1 MRKTFKKQLWIKV
14 LAVVLALA
22 LNMGAL
28 DGVIRLAVQEWT
40 LGGFEGFLRPAAAKK
55 VDDTVYDTGPEK
67 NEPGRDKNVLPE
79 TAGPK
84 KPRNPAVL
92 EAKSRNEVREKR
104 TEYSKTFKIS
114 DSEYRTEVYQ
124 EPVHY
129 RDENNGLADIDNTLV
144 ESPEKGYAFEN
155 RANSLKVRFSENS
168 WVKSREKAGETV
180 RETSGTASR
189 EMFWGKPGEQKLG
202 EIQQKEHAIAWRL
215 LGSKESPARAVQN
228 TLIYRGI
235 TDHTDLRYIID
246 GKTLKEEIILND
258 PEAPS
263 EFKFALDI
271 RHLDYSMRDD
281 GSIDF
286 TDPGTGDVIWN
297 MPTPYMYDARGER
310 SQAVTAEISR
320 KYGLFGE
327 TVLTVTADPEW
338 LTAPDRAYPVVID
351 PTLQPGERF
360 GRDTFISSKYPDTA
374 YNDSEHLYVGDTAGF
389 GDTMS
394 FFYFRDIIREANATV
409 TEATFSVYAAGGS
422 PDSVDLY
429 RVIPDVMWD
438 YEVLTWNWW
447 QTVSARGDTLG
458 ELVDSTAGPSSGW
471 WNFDVLD
478 LVQRWMEDPVKKNG
492 GLALV
497 PGSGSGYVKLISSN
511 YGADDDP
518 RSDTYNSKH
527 PKLAYTYTLNPP
539 QPSADFSLGIDR
551 DTGEIRVYGS
561 ARDDARIYLS
571 TGDGDNYTTSADSSG
586 DWEIDGLT
594 FEEGKYKT
602 ISMYYTYEIEWTDE
616 EGETHTETITGDT
629 TSQKFLV
636 TRYSK
641 GARMKRMAKFY
652 YLDGTKDDLLKEINE
667 IDSELDMV
675 VGDYVLIPDP
685 KREKPY
691 IGGEIIINPDEEY
704 RLREKIRP
712 LYANGDIVGNS
723 VDAATGNF
731 FVIDTDLSFD
741 ALGLPVEFTRFFNAR
756 EPEIYRGPM
765 GQNWYMGYDKMLVKY
780 EDGSILATGGD
791 GGGYFF
797 RKSGSRY
804 VSDDDVTEQLVKNGD
819 GTYSV
824 ITKYDTV
831 YHFND
836 DGMLDRVTDRN
847 GNAVTMTYD
856 GEGLLRQV
864 TDAAG
869 RTCTLYYDEMG
880 RVIIIQDPEGRQVD
894 YDYDNWGRLL
904 QVIDPNGGAVKYE
917 YGYVDEEGLAHDNY
931 LVTKVT
937 DPMGNVAVVNEYD
950 SQGRVIRQTDAAG
963 YTVSMDYDSGR
974 TTYTDRNGN
983 EFIYEFDSEYRVT
996 SISGPDTADGT
1007 VYVNYAAPAEDSKF
1021 TDTQTGG
1028 TVSGITDMSINE
1040 GTVTGEPDP
1049 VVTSAS
1055 ATRILA
1061 EYHYDGRGNRDTV
1074 TDAMGNVTQYD
1085 YDTRN
1090 NLTSVINADGKENT
1104 YVYDNDNNVT
1114 DIIDAMDNK
1123 TLLEYDG
1130 NGNLLRVTDA
1140 EGKTT
1145 TYTYYGSGQVKSV
1158 SDPAGKT
1165 VSYTYDSD
1173 GNAATVKDGRGYI
1186 TYYRYD
1192 GISRLEEVEDPKGN
1206 YTYYE
1211 YDDNGN
1217 LLEERTPI
1225 GTTINSYNYNNYLTG
1240 TRDPEGNVTTF
1251 EYESR
1256 GLMVR
1261 GKDPLGKYT
1270 WMGYDGNGSRL
1281 WTKDANNN
1289 RTDYRY
1295 DDLGRLREIIE
1306 PAGDITTY
1314 SYDPNGNR
1322 TAVIDA
1328 KGETTYYEYDILN
1341 RLEAVIDPLGRRA
1354 AYTYDDLGNTLTY
1367 TDFDGTVTEYR
1378 YDSQSRVREVIDQ
1391 IGSTTKFTY
1400 DRSGNRETVT
1410 NTLNQTYAYRYDDNN
1425 NLEKVI
1431 NPAGNITRFEY
1442 DETNNRTAMIDA
1454 LGQRTTYEYDDMGRL
1469 VGVADPL
1476 NRDTEIELDKNGNR
1490 LAVTDGNNNTTKFGY
1505 DANGRLE
1512 QVIDAKNNTT
1522 RYKYDDVG
1530 NLVLFTD
1537 ANHHTTEY
1545 RYNQKNLLTEVINP
1559 LGQKNSFDYDQ
1570 NGNIISK
1577 TDPNGSNVEYE
1588 YDELNRLLGA
1598 YYPDGSYVEYG
1609 YNDQGK
1615 REWMEDMY
1623 GTTWYDY
1630 DQMGRLTA
1638 VTNQDDMTTEYGY
1651 NQLDQKTKVRYPDGK
1666 EVTYS
1671 YDNLNRLETVTDR
1684 LGKATTYKYDA
1695 VGRRTDTVLPNG
1707 VVTSYDYDR
1716 ANQLTAIASRNPAD
1730 KLLAK
1735 YEYTYNGAGN
1745 RDSFTQTVEDMVY
1758 TTDYEYDPLNQLI
1771 GVDNP
1776 NGGQVTY
1783 DYDPA
1788 GNRIKMT
1795 KTEGDCITTTKYEYN
1810 EANELLRYNMNEGPY
1825 TEFRYDNNGN
1835 RTTRIEPGDRVTTYT
1850 WDYENRLTEV
1860 NFHQDKWVGFEYDG
1874 DGNRITKLSAMTQ
1887 PWHEEEIKQDNG
1899 KGNDPEFVPP
1909 GQQKVKKQRADLVY
1923 MLLKNDRGE
1932 GGKSKGNSG
1941 GNGGGS
1947 SGNNGGG
1954 NSGGSNGNGNDKDKP
1969 DNGKENGNEK
1979 DKVNNGKDSAKV
1991 KNKDLDIKDREAKK
2005 EKAKAKK
2012 GYRKKGKYENR
2023 GKHLGWYKNGKIPQG
2038 PEGEK
2043 VEITYYLN
2051 DVSDPLTQVLMTYGE
2066 DGNFN
2071 AAYTYGLERIE
2082 VEALD
2087 ETRPE
2092 SQDPLY
2098 YLYDGLGSVT
2108 FMVKPDGNK
2117 RDHYRYDEFGKPA
2130 PGNSKLSQDGV
2141 NVLHNTFGYTG
2152 EIWDQ
2157 ESELLYLRARYYE
2170 PETGRFLSR
2179 DTYEGNLQNPLSKNL
2194 FIYVQNNPINF
2205 SDPTGK
2211 YRLGWFTEL
2220 GHKRA
2225 YFENESLNE
2234 KIEMVSLVPFVGDAV
2249 KIGYDVY
2256 RGDLPE
2262 AAKDV
2267 LTAAVTIGAGKLLVG
2282 VAKAGSAGISWLQE
2296 KALSEAPGIVFNGIT
2311 YMIQP
2316 NLKSASR
2323 DKIIFGI
2330 YKYMFGHA
2338 HISKNGL
2345 WVDPDHNGWKYW
2357 KSRLKEIDRAYYY
2370 GDTGWVSIGEDD
2382 SHRTILMVYA
2392 YFDTIEAIL
2401 NDTYEDI
2408 EIVAHSISTKF
2419 L

>member
-1 MRKTFKKQLWIKV
+1 MV
-14 LAVVLALA
+14 
-22 LNMGAL
+22 
-28 DGVIRLAVQEWT
+28 
-40 LGGFEGFLRPAAAKK
+40 
-55 VDDTVYDTGPEK
+55 
-67 NEPGRDKNVLPE
+67 
-79 TAGPK
+79 
-84 KPRNPAVL
+84 
-92 EAKSRNEVREKR
+92 
-104 TEYSKTFKIS
+104 
-114 DSEYRTEVYQ
+114 
-124 EPVHY
+124 
-129 RDENNGLADIDNTLV
+129 DIDNTLV
-144 ESPEKGYAFEN
+144 ESTEKGFVLEN
-155 RANSLKVRFSENS
+155 RANNFKVRFSGNS
-168 WVKSREKAGETV
+168 WDKPREMSGEMARETV

-189 EMFWGKPGEQKLG
+189 EMLREKPGEQKLG
-202 EIQQKEHAIAWRL
+202 QIQQKEHALAWRL
-215 LGSKESPARAVQN
+215 MDSKESPARAVLN
-228 TLIYRGI
+228 TIIYPDI
-235 TDHTDLRYIID
+235 TDYTDLRYIID

-271 RHLDYSMRDD
+271 RHLDYTMRDD

-297 MPTPYMYDARGER
+297 MPKPYMYDAAGKR
-310 SQAVTAEISR
+310 SQAVTAEIGR
-320 KYGLFGE
+320 EYGLFGE
-327 TVLTVTADPEW
+327 TVLTVKADPEW
-338 LTAPDRAYPVVID
+338 LAARNRAFPVVID

-374 YNDSEHLYVGDTAGF
+374 YNDSEYLYVGDTAGF

-511 YGADDDP
+511 YGADDEP

-527 PKLAYTYTLNPP
+527 PKLTYTYTLNPP
-539 QPSADFSLGIDR
+539 QQPADFSLGIDR
-551 DTGEIRVYGS
+551 DTGEIRAYGS

-586 DWEIDGLT
+586 EWEIDGLT

-652 YLDGTKDDLLKEINE
+652 YLDGTKDDLLREINE
-667 IDSELDMV
+667 IDTELDMV

-691 IGGEIIINPDEEY
+691 TGGEIITDPDEEY

-712 LYANGDIVGNS
+712 LYANGDIVGSS

-731 FVIDTDLSFD
+731 FVMDTDLSFD
-741 ALGLPVEFTRFFNAR
+741 AMGLPVEFTRFFNAR

-950 SQGRVIRQTDAAG
+950 SEGRVVRQTDAAG

-1007 VYVNYAAPAEDSKF
+1007 VYVNYAASAEDSKF

-1028 TVSGITDMSINE
+1028 TVPGITEMSITDVSINE

-1061 EYHYDGRGNRDTV
+1061 EYHYDGQGNRDTV
-1074 TDAMGNVTQYD
+1074 TDAMGNMTQYD
-1085 YDTRN
+1085 YDSRN
-1090 NLTSVINADGKENT
+1090 NLTSVINADGKETT
-1104 YVYDNDNNVT
+1104 YVYDNDTYVT

-1123 TLLEYDG
+1123 THLEYDG
-1130 NGNLLRVTDA
+1130 NGNLLKVTDA

-1186 TYYRYD
+1186 THYRYD

-1206 YTYYE
+1206 STYYE

-1217 LLEERTPI
+1217 LLSERTPI
-1225 GTTINSYNYNNYLTG
+1225 GETVNSYNYNNYLTG

-1251 EYESR
+1251 EYDAR

-1261 GKDPLGKYT
+1261 EKDPMGKYT
-1270 WMGYDGNGSRL
+1270 RMGYDGNGSRI
-1281 WTKDANNN
+1281 WTEDANGN
-1289 RTDYRY
+1289 RTEYRY
-1295 DDLGRLREIIE
+1295 DDLGRLRELTE
-1306 PAGDITTY
+1306 PAGDTTTY

-1322 TAVIDA
+1322 TAVTDA
-1328 KGETTYYEYDILN
+1328 KGETTHYEYDILN
-1341 RLEAVIDPLGRRA
+1341 RLEAVNDPLGRQA

-1378 YDSQSRVREVIDQ
+1378 YDSLSRVQQVIDH
-1391 IGSTTKFTY
+1391 IGSATKFTY
-1400 DRSGNRETVT
+1400 DPSGNRETVT
-1410 NTLNQTYAYRYDDNN
+1410 NTLNQTYTYRYDGRN
-1425 NLEKVI
+1425 NLEKI
-1431 NPAGNITRFEY
+1431 IDPAGNITRFEY
-1442 DETNNRTAMIDA
+1442 DEINNRTAMIDA

-1469 VGVADPL
+1469 VRVSDPL

-1490 LAVTDGNNNTTKFGY
+1490 LAVTDGSNNTTRFGY

-1512 QVIDAKNNTT
+1512 QVIDAKNNIT

-1530 NLVLFTD
+1530 NLVLFND
-1537 ANHHTTEY
+1537 ANNNATQY
-1545 RYNQKNLLTEVINP
+1545 KYNEKNLLTEVINP
-1559 LGQKNSFDYDQ
+1559 LGQQTSYVYDQ
-1570 NGNIISK
+1570 NGNITSK
-1577 TDPNGSNVEYE
+1577 TDPNGNTVEYE

-1615 REWMEDMY
+1615 REWMEDIY

-1630 DQMGRLTA
+1630 DQMGRLTS
-1638 VTNQDDMTTEYGY
+1638 VTNQDDITTEYDY
-1651 NQLDQKTKVRYPDGK
+1651 NQLGQKTMVRYPDGK
-1666 EVTYS
+1666 EVSYS

-1695 VGRRTDTVLPNG
+1695 IGRRTETVLPNG
-1707 VVTSYDYDR
+1707 VVTSYDYDT
-1716 ANQLTAIASRNPAD
+1716 ANQLTGIASINPAD

-1735 YEYTYNGAGN
+1735 YEYT
-1745 RDSFTQTVEDMVY
+1745 
-1758 TTDYEYDPLNQLI
+1758 
-1771 GVDNP
+1771 
-1776 NGGQVTY
+1776 
-1783 DYDPA
+1783 
-1788 GNRIKMT
+1788 
-1795 KTEGDCITTTKYEYN
+1795 
-1810 EANELLRYNMNEGPY
+1810 
-1825 TEFRYDNNGN
+1825 
-1835 RTTRIEPGDRVTTYT
+1835 
-1850 WDYENRLTEV
+1850 
-1860 NFHQDKWVGFEYDG
+1860 YDG

-1909 GQQKVKKQRADLVY
+1909 GQQKSKKQRADLVY

-1941 GNGGGS
+1941 GSSGNNGGGNDNGS

-1954 NSGGSNGNGNDKDKP
+1954 NSGGINGNGNDKDKP
-1969 DNGKENGNEK
+1969 DNGKDNGNDK
-1979 DKVNNGKDSAKV
+1979 DKANSGKDDVKV
-1991 KNKDLDIKDREAKK
+1991 KNKDLDKEKREEKK
-2005 EKAKAKK
+2005 EKTKEKN

-2023 GKHLGWYKNGKIPQG
+2023 GKHLGWYKNGKIPSG
-2038 PEGEK
+2038 AEEK
-2043 VEITYYLN
+2043 VELTYYLN
-2051 DVSDPLTQVLMTYGE
+2051 DVSDPLTQVLMTYNE
-2066 DGNFN
+2066 EGNFD
-2071 AAYTYGLERIE
+2071 AAYTERIE

-2087 ETRPE
+2087 DTRPE

-2130 PGNSKLSQDGV
+2130 PGNSKLSEDGR

-2152 EIWDQ
+2152 EMWDQ

-2179 DTYEGNLQNPLSKNL
+2179 DSYEGNLQNPLSRHL
-2194 FIYVQNNPINF
+2194 YAYVGNNPVNYV
-2205 SDPTGK
+2205 DPSGRMWVNGVWIYDEIVNSRTEAGLRDLVENLGGK
-2211 YRLGWFTEL
+2211 IQYNIKTRVAT
-2220 GHKRA
+2220 
-2225 YFENESLNE
+2225 
-2234 KIEMVSLVPFVGDAV
+2234 V
-2249 KIGYDVY
+2249 
-2256 RGDLPE
+2256 DL
-2262 AAKDV
+2262 
-2267 LTAAVTIGAGKLLVG
+2267 
-2282 VAKAGSAGISWLQE
+2282 
-2296 KALSEAPGIVFNGIT
+2296 NGIT
-2311 YMIQP
+2311 IELQTNKYRFRDGHVLINVRSFMNAFGI
-2316 NLKSASR
+2316 SER
-2323 DKIIFGI
+2323 FFTWDKIQGTASLQVFLPN
-2330 YKYMFGHA
+2330 YDDTHC
-2338 HISKNGL
+2338 SETL
-2345 WVDPDHNGWKYW
+2345 D
-2357 KSRLKEIDRAYYY
+2357 RKEIKQLINDLNTAIKAAEDADMFY
-2370 GDTGWVSIGEDD
+2370 GSISEGATVLGTLGRIY
-2382 SHRTILMVYA
+2382 SVTS
-2392 YFDTIEAIL
+2392 YFTIEWDNRTTTNDLKKARDIL
-2401 NDTYEDI
+2401 DNYYHRPD
-2408 EIVAHSISTKF
+2408 IVAVQIVIPYWYSSETIIGYQKLFLKGGQSILDYLVHKIKDQSE
-2419 L
+2419 